1 MTLHLSF
8 LEFIVRGIPEA
19 ILFVLAVYIFSN
31 TKLEIKKIII
41 ASLILSVSTFL
52 VRMLPISYGIH
63 TILNIITLVLI
74 TSVVIKISIIDSIR
88 SGILTAILMF
98 ICEGINM
105 GLIQLIHGNEIEKI
119 FSNPILKTVYGLPSL
134 IIFTII
140 ILLYKFIKSNR
151 KGIKSV

>member
-1 MTLHLSF
+1 MISHLSF
-8 LEFIVRGIPEA
+8 FELIIRGIPEG
-19 ILFVLAVYIFSN
+19 ILFVFAVHIFSN
-31 TKLEIKKIII
+31 TKIKFKNYVVSSIILTTTI
-41 ASLILSVSTFL
+41 FLI
-52 VRMLPISYGIH
+52 RMLPISYGIH
-63 TILNIITLVLI
+63 TILNIIMLVVI
-74 TSVVIKISIIDSIR
+74 TSVVLKISIIDSIR

-105 GLIQLIHGNEIEKI
+105 GLIQLINGNEIEKI

>member
-1 MTLHLSF
+1 MISHLSF
-8 LEFIVRGIPEA
+8 FELIIRGIPEG
-19 ILFVLAVYIFSN
+19 ILFVFAVHIFSN
-31 TKLEIKKIII
+31 TKIKFKNYVVSSILLTITI
-41 ASLILSVSTFL
+41 FLI
-52 VRMLPISYGIH
+52 RMLPISYGIH
-63 TILNIITLVLI
+63 TILNIIMLVVI
-74 TSVVIKISIIDSIR
+74 TSVVLKISIIDSIR

-105 GLIQLIHGNEIEKI
+105 GLIQLINGNEIEKI

>member
-19 ILFVLAVYIFSN
+19 ILFVFAVYIFSN
-31 TKLEIKKIII
+31 IKFEIKKFII
-41 ASLILSVSTFL
+41 ASSILAISTFL

-74 TSVVIKISIIDSIR
+74 ASVVIKINIIDSIR
-88 SGILTAILMF
+88 CGILTAILMF

-105 GLIQLIHGNEIEKI
+105 GLIQLIHGNQIEKI
-119 FSNPILKTVYGLPSL
+119 FSNPTLKTVYGLPSL